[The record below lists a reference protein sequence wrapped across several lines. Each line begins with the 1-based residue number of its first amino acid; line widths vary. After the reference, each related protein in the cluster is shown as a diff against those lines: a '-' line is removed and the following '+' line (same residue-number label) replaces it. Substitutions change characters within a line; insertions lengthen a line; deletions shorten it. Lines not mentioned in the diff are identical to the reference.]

1 MNARHAETSAP
12 IIDPIASRW
21 SPRSFADDHALPEGA
36 LRGVFEAAR
45 WAPSASNTQPWRFLI
60 ARRGGEAFA
69 KIEAALMGFNQQWAG
84 RAAALIVNVAETLD
98 AEGAPLRWAEYDL
111 GQAVATYSL
120 QARAEGLYAHQMGGF
135 DGEAIRAVFGLKEG
149 QVVVS
154 VTALGALGDPEQLP
168 DPLRE
173 REVAP
178 RSRKDLD
185 ELILLND

>member
-1 MNARHAETSAP
+1 
-12 IIDPIASRW
+12 
-21 SPRSFADDHALPEGA
+21 
-36 LRGVFEAAR
+36 
-45 WAPSASNTQPWRFLI
+45 
-60 ARRGGEAFA
+60 
-69 KIEAALMGFNQQWAG
+69 MGFNQQWAG

-135 DGEAIRAVFGLKEG
+135 DGEAIRAAFGLKEG